1 MSRQADPEDEQKLLN
16 VMSDLQE
23 STQYYLNYI
32 VFSAMNVLV
41 CFLRFFKFMGVQ
53 VTMVHSSSS

>member
-41 CFLRFFKFMGVQ
+41 CFLRFFWRPIWAP
-53 VTMVHSSSS
+53 